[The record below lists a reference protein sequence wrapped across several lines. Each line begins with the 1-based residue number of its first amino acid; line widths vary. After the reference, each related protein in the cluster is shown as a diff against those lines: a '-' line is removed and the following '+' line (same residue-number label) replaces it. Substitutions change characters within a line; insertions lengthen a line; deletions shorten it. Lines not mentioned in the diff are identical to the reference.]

1 MPLYNFKVHLK
12 ILKWTYEKDSRNKL
26 TLLTTTKFLLS
37 GGLFISFWGDSHV
50 KIKGIT
56 FIIKKKT

>member
-37 GGLFISFWGDSHV
+37 GGLFISF
-50 KIKGIT
+50 
-56 FIIKKKT
+56 